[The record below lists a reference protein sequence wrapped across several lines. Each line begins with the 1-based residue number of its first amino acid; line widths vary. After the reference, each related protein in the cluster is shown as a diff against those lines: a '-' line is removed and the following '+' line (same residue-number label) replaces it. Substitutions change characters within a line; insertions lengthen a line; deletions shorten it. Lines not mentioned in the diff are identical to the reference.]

1 MSLKEMVKG
10 EVYNVWMTLG
20 PRQELLSS
28 AYTDIG
34 SVRLSIQFKHN
45 FIYSSEVYEP
55 LKVLLYSSLKMKV
68 NE

>member
-1 MSLKEMVKG
+1 MSPKEMVKR
-10 EVYNVWMTLG
+10 EVYDVWMMLG
-20 PRQELLSS
+20 PRQKLLSNTHS
-28 AYTDIG
+28 DIG
-34 SVRLSIQFKHN
+34 SIRLSIQFKHN

>member
-1 MSLKEMVKG
+1 MVKG
-10 EVYNVWMTLG
+10 EVYDVWMALG

-28 AYTDIG
+28 AHNDIG
-34 SVRLSIQFKHN
+34 SVRLCIQFKHN

-55 LKVLLYSSLKMKV
+55 LKAFLYSSLKMKV